1 MAEQKPLFS
10 IKIYQFGEESI
21 EVDQGKWNGFDPQW
35 NHIWKFNLWKEEKNG
50 LIFLGFLLHGM
61 ILWIDIFNWI
71 IDQVDV

>member
-1 MAEQKPLFS
+1 
-10 IKIYQFGEESI
+10 
-21 EVDQGKWNGFDPQW
+21 
-35 NHIWKFNLWKEEKNG
+35 